1 MEHLTL
7 EATEPGIALLT
18 LNRPD
23 RLNALSQG
31 LIAELHQVFD
41 QLAADRSTAAVVL
54 TGAGRGFCAG
64 VDLQEMET
72 PEGSKALDGPMRG
85 MATQEHLS
93 TLITHIRRIPQPVIA
108 AVNGAA
114 VGGGMALACACDV
127 RVASTAAKFGTQ
139 FIKVGVSGCDV
150 GISYLLPHLVG
161 AGRAFELILTGR
173 LIDGEEAERI
183 GLVSRVVPA
192 DDVVEA
198 AMEIARVI
206 AGHSPFGVWMTK
218 EVLWANL
225 DAPNVETAMRL
236 EDRTQILAINTGDFK
251 EAATAFV
258 EKRAPKFG
266 GWDA

>member
-1 MEHLTL
+1 MEQLTL
-7 EATEPGIALLT
+7 ETRSPGVAVLT
-18 LNRPD
+18 LDRPD
-23 RLNALSQG
+23 RLNALSQV
-31 LIAELHQVFD
+31 LIGELHDVFD
-41 QLAADRSTAAVVL
+41 QLAADRSTTVVVL

-64 VDLQEMET
+64 VDLQEMGSA
-72 PEGSKALDGPMRG
+72 EGSEALRGPMRG

-127 RVASTAAKFGTQ
+127 RVASASARFGTQ

-150 GISYLLPHLVG
+150 GISYTLPRLVG
-161 AGRAFELILTGR
+161 ASRAFELILTGR
-173 LIDGEEAERI
+173 IIGAEEAERI
-183 GLVSRVVPA
+183 GLVSRVTA
-192 DDVVEA
+192 DGEVVDA
-198 AMEIARVI
+198 AVEVAEII

-225 DAPNVETAMRL
+225 DAPNVETAMHL

-251 EAATAFV
+251 EAAAAFV
-258 EKRAPKFG
+258 EKRPPRFG
-266 GWDA
+266 GWDT